1 MKQKSLKKFI
11 YLSIL
16 AAVSTIALKF
26 FAWKLTGSV
35 GLLSDAL
42 ESCVNLAAAVIALV
56 MITISE
62 KPADEK
68 HAFGH
73 SKAEYFSS
81 ALEGAMILIASF
93 SIIKTA
99 IPRIIN
105 PQPIENVGIGLLFAT
120 GASLINLAVALVLM
134 KNGKKNRSITL
145 EADGKH
151 LMTDVWTSVGVLA
164 SIGLVRLTGW
174 IILDGIIAVVV
185 ALNIL
190 WAGYNL
196 IRRSAMGLMDTTVSD
211 ADLNKITG
219 FLDSYKSQGIEYHSL
234 LTRQSGQ
241 RIFVIVHILI
251 PGSKTIQE
259 GHDIAEK
266 IEKDIRKLF
275 DSPITVVT
283 HLEPLEDPC
292 SLNDIGIDRID

>member
-26 FAWKLTGSV
+26 IAWKMTGSV
-35 GLLSDAL
+35 GLLSDAI
-42 ESCVNLAAAVIALV
+42 ESCVNLVAAVVALI
-56 MITISE
+56 MISISE
-62 KPADEK
+62 RPADEG

-81 ALEGAMILIASF
+81 AIEGAMIIVASF
-93 SIIKTA
+93 SIISA
-99 IPRIIN
+99 AVPRIIN
-105 PQPIENVGIGLLFAT
+105 PQPIENVGVGLMVSF
-120 GASLINLAVALVLM
+120 GASLINLVVALILI
-134 KNGKKNRSITL
+134 KNGKKNKSITL

-151 LMTDVWTSVGVLA
+151 LMTDVWTSVGVLV

-174 IILDGIIAVVV
+174 LVLDGVVAVIV

-190 WAGYNL
+190 WAGYSL
-196 IRRSAMGLMDTTVSD
+196 IKRSAMGLMDSAVSE
-211 ADLNKITG
+211 ADLKKITDY
-219 FLDSYKSQGIEYHSL
+219 LDSYKAQGIEYHSL

-251 PGSKTIQE
+251 PGNKTIQE
-259 GHDIAEK
+259 GHDIAEN
-266 IEKDIRKLF
+266 IEKGIRKSF

-292 SLNDIGIDRID
+292 SLNDIGIDRVD

>member
-16 AAVSTIALKF
+16 AALATIGLKF

-42 ESCVNLAAAVIALV
+42 ESCVNLAAAVIALI

-81 ALEGAMILIASF
+81 ALEGAMIIIASF

-105 PQPIENVGIGLLFAT
+105 PQPLENVGIGLLFAT
-120 GASLINLAVALVLM
+120 GASLINLLVALVLI
-134 KNGKKNRSITL
+134 KNGKKYNSITL
-145 EADGKH
+145 DADGKH
-151 LMTDVWTSVGVLA
+151 LMTDVWTSVGVLV

-174 IILDGIIAVVV
+174 LVLDGVIAVVV

-196 IRRSAMGLMDTTVSD
+196 IRRSAMGLMDSTVSD
-211 ADLNKITG
+211 TDLNKITDY
-219 FLDSYKSQGIEYHSL
+219 LNSYKDQGIEYHSL

-251 PGSKTIQE
+251 PGNKTIQE